1 MNALMHTLRR
11 GTAGGSRR
19 KASRHPPAPSCAQ
32 QQRGHHR
39 NNSGV
44 VTTTTTEGQP
54 AVGGDCERH
63 GRLAAAGD
71 EVAACCDGGARSCW
85 GVGVAALCA
94 FLMLSPSCTSGASR
108 AHLGCISGASRAHL
122 GRISGASRAHL
133 GCISGVCVPG
143 ASGKSG
149 FSMMSP
155 CSSSHQ
161 SFLSNFHLAG
171 ATPPAFSSRP

>member
-122 GRISGASRAHL
+122 GRISGASRVHL
-133 GCISGVCVPG
+133 GVSRLERDLL
-143 ASGKSG
+143 ASLLREQLVLVLLDLRHVES
-149 FSMMSP
+149 
-155 CSSSHQ
+155 
-161 SFLSNFHLAG
+161 ARE
-171 ATPPAFSSRP
+171 A